1 MYLYLYLYLAGG
13 KDVNVKRPADRCEA
27 AAADPAT
34 GETGES
40 VPARAESGL
49 QPIISLECVAIIG
62 LKLLLQTLKVE
73 KVGHEFNL
81 SIISCELKSRPHNL
95 LESVN

>member
-62 LKLLLQTLKVE
+62 LKSLLQTL